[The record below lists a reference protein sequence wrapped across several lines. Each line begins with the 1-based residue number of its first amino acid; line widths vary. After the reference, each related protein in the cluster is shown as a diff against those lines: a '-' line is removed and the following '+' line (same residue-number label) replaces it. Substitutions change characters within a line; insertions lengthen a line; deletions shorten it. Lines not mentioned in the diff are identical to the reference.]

1 MFAGQRPLR
10 ENVRI
15 IPRWLFDFLMPAV
28 PANAVVKEI
37 IKALDL
43 QESREIVMPEL
54 AKTFALVPILP
65 YWVTYYAK
73 WVRWN

>member
-1 MFAGQRPLR
+1 M
-10 ENVRI
+10 
-15 IPRWLFDFLMPAV
+15 MPAV
-28 PANAVVKEI
+28 PTNAVVKEI

-54 AKTFALVPILP
+54 AKAFALVPVLP

-73 WVRWN
+73 WVR